1 MQFPVMA
8 TNNIIPKT
16 MAHIVFCSQGNS
28 YGRVGE
34 GNKHSRPYFLF
45 AVTMPGISGYLAEVD
60 FYNALICSV
69 NRSSN
74 GGREKAYYSAVFPN
88 YEYNEIVEQFTI
100 RRVSYRYL
108 TTCLEVDEAANLC
121 LHILKPNALSTQ
133 FLIQDKL
140 FLCSCLRH
148 ERPKI
153 YPPFRERTSSI
164 RLGEECLTSRLVM
177 NLQSS
182 FLCCRLFFLISG
194 CKFEV
199 IFFAWYCLTDN
210 DNKFK

>member
-1 MQFPVMA
+1 
-8 TNNIIPKT
+8 
-16 MAHIVFCSQGNS
+16 MAHVSFIT
-28 YGRVGE
+28 
-34 GNKHSRPYFLF
+34 SRHH
-45 AVTMPGISGYLAEVD
+45 
-60 FYNALICSV
+60 ICSLTILYEM
-69 NRSSN
+69 RD
-74 GGREKAYYSAVFPN
+74 PN
-88 YEYNEIVEQFTI
+88 K
-100 RRVSYRYL
+100 RYM

-140 FLCSCLRH
+140 FLCRCLRH
-148 ERPKI
+148 EKFFEYSLIVHPFDDWVLLGPKI

-194 CKFEV
+194 CQFEI

-210 DNKFK
+210 DNKFKHHGKDDDILVLSISL